1 MGWLLTKAALIGESA
16 TIPDRDTRLAPLG
29 RLDMDSRGLLLLSD
43 DGVLAKAII
52 GPESDLEKEYLVRV
66 TGKKI
71 DDLQDVIKLCGG
83 ANLGIALQYIN
94 MRS

>member
-1 MGWLLTKAALIGESA
+1 MLTRAALVGESPS
-16 TIPDRDTRLAPLG
+16 IPDRDTRLAPLG

-66 TGKKI
+66 TGKITAEK
-71 DDLQDVIKLCGG
+71 KK
-83 ANLGIALQYIN
+83 
-94 MRS
+94 